1 MSCNKKI
8 NSLKIVMINFKF
20 NGNSLKVNHRIGKN
34 KMSKKAKNVIEANE
48 EIKDSNFMDSLKSN
62 EELRKVLFKAKNI
75 TNNLTSVVVPQM
87 AKAIKTLMTE
97 INTGKVEIADWNT
110 MKFLRGHC
118 YNLAS
123 YDRKKALNQ
132 NFEVSITMA
141 VRLAIMMYS
150 KPQQFDITKDNEILV
165 MDKVA
170 TPFIEQSKKGQKGG
184 KKKVKNTSEELVE
197 IVPSTINK
205 IWSAEYPTTK
215 RPNAKNTVN
224 ISRSLKEALS
234 ILENL
239 QNICESKKPEK
250 IMEKISDED
259 AGIIGSFSLIDFQL
273 IRDTFSKYE
282 VNLANEVKE
291 KIA

>member
-118 YNLAS
+118 FNQS
-123 YDRKKALNQ
+123 GYDRKKDLNQ

>member
-1 MSCNKKI
+1 
-8 NSLKIVMINFKF
+8 
-20 NGNSLKVNHRIGKN
+20 
-34 KMSKKAKNVIEANE
+34 
-48 EIKDSNFMDSLKSN
+48 
-62 EELRKVLFKAKNI
+62 
-75 TNNLTSVVVPQM
+75 
-87 AKAIKTLMTE
+87 
-97 INTGKVEIADWNT
+97 
-110 MKFLRGHC
+110 
-118 YNLAS
+118 
-123 YDRKKALNQ
+123 
-132 NFEVSITMA
+132 MA

-215 RPNAKNTVN
+215 RPNAKNSVN
-224 ISRSLKEALS
+224 ISKTLKEALS

-250 IMEKISDED
+250 LLEKISDD
-259 AGIIGSFSLIDFQL
+259 DVGVISSFGLIDVQL
-273 IRDTFSKYE
+273 IRNTFSKFE
-282 VNLANEVKE
+282 INLADEITE
-291 KIA
+291 KKSA

>member
-48 EIKDSNFMDSLKSN
+48 EIKDNNFMDSLKSN

-97 INTGKVEIADWNT
+97 VNSGKVEIADWNT

-123 YDRKKALNQ
+123 YDRKKDLNQ

-150 KPQQFDITKDNEILV
+150 KPQQFEITDENEILV

-170 TPFIEQSKKGQKGG
+170 TPYVVEKKQGQKGG
-184 KKKVKNTSEELVE
+184 LKKKKNMAEELVP

-224 ISRSLKEALS
+224 ISKSLKEALS

-259 AGIIGSFSLIDFQL
+259 VGVISSYGLIDFQL
-273 IRDTFSKYE
+273 IRNTFSKYE
-282 VNLANEVKE
+282 VNLADEVKE